1 MPETEYEYELTVE
14 EMLRDMEFYRDSLAD
29 IAMLIHQLN
38 KRWWYDKNGN
48 KLNRNKGE
56 LLALIHSEVSECLE
70 GERKDLMDDHLPHR
84 KMAEVELAD
93 VFLRLLD
100 YAEGFGYDIAG
111 AIVEKLFYNNSREDH
126 TYEERDKMVEK
137 RLTKKSEKE
146 GAADLL
152 AAFMWLDA
160 VQLDEGNVSLTHTQI
175 ANGYA
180 TATNGSITCG
190 HPVQFAYE
198 CAPLTKPILAALRK
212 AKSNLSIVRD
222 GQNLSVNSG
231 RLCVSVPC
239 LEAYDIFVVP
249 PDRQKIA
256 LTNPQD
262 FMSGL
267 ELCAPI
273 ATTAS
278 KLLPQLAGVLFD
290 DETIAA
296 CDSKVAIQYA
306 HSETCSLPNS
316 IIPIQAVKL
325 GSAWDDPLSKNP
337 ETLVC
342 LDALYEFLATGK
354 PIRQT
359 IYECQDVRRFVSVRT
374 VQGGSEKD
382 NVYLGK
388 AIRWYYAK
396 GSIDSIKN
404 KKNGHKVP
412 KTEQAKPLM
421 TLPDKLPDDIDYVW
435 AFSKPETD
443 EDYSRNSAS
452 SRAIPVKRMIEA
464 VRKDPFIPLVW
475 GKNVAGMQAKEELTG
490 VHLHRAQFEWQQAL
504 EDALRHAENMCDL
517 DWEDTSNPAAIG
529 VHKQIVNRIL
539 EPYAH
544 ITVLVTSTTWDNFFK
559 QRIHPD
565 AEPHI
570 RMLAEAMKVALDESQ
585 AKEIIVPYQDR
596 LTSWMYPPL
605 LVLKNIHTPYVDDA
619 EKEEIVYDLQ
629 ELDCFSS
636 EEIVNKVLNL
646 SVARC
651 ASTSYNT
658 VEGTQMTLEKS
669 EEIVKKL
676 LRSDVLHASP
686 FEHIA
691 FPDPNGDNKNLWG
704 NFQGFIQYRKL
715 IEQEMASG
723 K

>member
-1 MPETEYEYELTVE
+1 
-14 EMLRDMEFYRDSLAD
+14 
-29 IAMLIHQLN
+29 
-38 KRWWYDKNGN
+38 
-48 KLNRNKGE
+48 
-56 LLALIHSEVSECLE
+56 
-70 GERKDLMDDHLPHR
+70 
-84 KMAEVELAD
+84 
-93 VFLRLLD
+93 
-100 YAEGFGYDIAG
+100 
-111 AIVEKLFYNNSREDH
+111 
-126 TYEERDKMVEK
+126 MVEK

-278 KLLPQLAGVLFD
+278 KLRPQLAGVLFD
-290 DETIAA
+290 DDTISA

-382 NVYLGK
+382 DVYLGK
-388 AIRWYYAK
+388 AIR
-396 GSIDSIKN
+396 
-404 KKNGHKVP
+404 
-412 KTEQAKPLM
+412 
-421 TLPDKLPDDIDYVW
+421 W

-619 EKEEIVYDLQ
+619 EKEKIVYDLQ

-715 IEQEMASG
+715 IEQEMGSR